1 MYLAHHELESNS
13 IVIVNTF
20 PYLQAHNVPLQ
31 MSRSGSVLSVSGVGR
46 WIDRGLSKLMGGPE
60 QPPQSG
66 PGSSGST
73 QSEMDPYVAKS
84 RHRRN
89 TSDQHLG
96 SDTPKV
102 SQDLVDIITKIT
114 RIMTVLVDN
123 ASEHNNHDGNDDD
136 NDDDNENDNDSHSDN
151 SEDRCA
157 NLFARYLLSL
167 YRETRTGQIFIYLVH
182 AVLPCTCA

>member
-102 SQDLVDIITKIT
+102 SQDLVNIITKIT
-114 RIMTVLVDN
+114 RIMTVLVIMLVN
-123 ASEHNNHDGNDDD
+123 TTIMMVMMMTMMMITRMIMIAIVIIV
-136 NDDDNENDNDSHSDN
+136 
-151 SEDRCA
+151 
-157 NLFARYLLSL
+157 
-167 YRETRTGQIFIYLVH
+167 RTG
-182 AVLPCTCA
+182 VLTCLLGTY

>member
-1 MYLAHHELESNS
+1 MFLKPGDVIGQTWLHILDCTVLHEKESCLNQA
-13 IVIVNTF
+13 
-20 PYLQAHNVPLQ
+20 PRLQAHNIPLQ
-31 MSRSGSVLSVSGVGR
+31 MSRSGSVLSISGVGR

-102 SQDLVDIITKIT
+102 GEVLFKVIT
-114 RIMTVLVDN
+114 RIILITIVTGIMLVITTALMVMITMMVMILTMTVTI
-123 ASEHNNHDGNDDD
+123 E
-136 NDDDNENDNDSHSDN
+136 
-151 SEDRCA
+151 
-157 NLFARYLLSL
+157 
-167 YRETRTGQIFIYLVH
+167 RTG
-182 AVLPCTCA
+182 VLDVFR

>member
-114 RIMTVLVDN
+114 RIMKVLVIMLVN
-123 ASEHNNHDGNDDD
+123 TTMMMVMMMITRMIMIAIVIIV
-136 NDDDNENDNDSHSDN
+136 
-151 SEDRCA
+151 
-157 NLFARYLLSL
+157 
-167 YRETRTGQIFIYLVH
+167 RTG
-182 AVLPCTCA
+182 VLTCLLGTY